1 MTLLMKPGPG
11 VAFFLVLFM
20 AWSWTNVSLARSTR
34 IAEPSY
40 TVIASYSGFEVRR
53 YDSLLQAR
61 TQIAGSRGMSDGFRR
76 LARYIFGG
84 NSSGEQISMTA
95 PVTREESSEG
105 WEMTFAMPTDFSM
118 ATLPLPL
125 DERVSLEEIPVRE
138 LAVVRFSGWASER
151 KVKRKTKA
159 LLASLEKEGVIAAG
173 APMVAQYDPPFRFPA
188 FRRNEILVEIE
199 TAERPAG
206 SGLL

>member
-40 TVIASYSGFEVRR
+40 TVIASYSSFELRR

-61 TQIAGSRGMSDGFRR
+61 TPIDGNRGMSEGFRR
-76 LARYIFGG
+76 LAKYIFGG

-105 WEMTFAMPTDFSM
+105 WELTFAMPTDFSM

-125 DERVSLEEIPVRE
+125 DGRVSLEEVPVRE
-138 LAVVRFSGWASER
+138 LAALRFSGWASER
-151 KVKRKTKA
+151 KVERKIKA
-159 LLASLEKEGVIAAG
+159 LLSSLEKEGVIATG
-173 APMVAQYDPPFRFPA
+173 TPMVAQYDPPFRFPA

-199 TAERPAG
+199 VAERATA
-206 SGLL
+206 SGLF